1 MKFKNIYKNKTNV
14 YFIFIILFIL
24 HQNSVFEE
32 LYIMSK
38 FSLKERLTKSYGY
51 CEEASFGFI
60 DEIYKENSITGN
72 IEILNDNP
80 NFSFNNS
87 IWFNYK
93 INQPTDKNQV
103 ILLNNKK
110 SIEFLNDGK
119 IRLVFKDV
127 DYGVY
132 KIIKNIDNCYY
143 LKK

>member
-60 DEIYKENSITGN
+60 DEIYKENSIIGN

-80 NFSFNNS
+80 NFYFNNS

>member
-60 DEIYKENSITGN
+60 DEIYKENSIIGN

-93 INQPTDKNQV
+93 INQPIDKNQV

>member
-60 DEIYKENSITGN
+60 DEIYKENSIIGN

>member
-1 MKFKNIYKNKTNV
+1 MKLKNIYKNKINV

-93 INQPTDKNQV
+93 INQPIDKNQV

>member
-93 INQPTDKNQV
+93 INQPIDKNQV

>member
-1 MKFKNIYKNKTNV
+1 M
-14 YFIFIILFIL
+14 LFRS
-24 HQNSVFEE
+24 QNSVFEE

-38 FSLKERLTKSYGY
+38 FTLKERLTKSYGY

-93 INQPTDKNQV
+93 INQPIDKNQV